1 MEMNRWKLKTWKI
14 NPSKLQ
20 NWKRLDPNFPKEK
33 ATDCAVNTFS
43 YLGVFDNLQSD
54 EEVKLKAHLLNITG
68 KGTTIPEKVGTIY
81 DKLHLITREKYDVKC
96 VLDLIVYN
104 PKDKYI
110 WERRLEKSKLSSYCK
125 YKSGFLNDIDYIM
138 KNGEFTLF
146 DFYRYDGTGHS
157 VVLGKVND
165 SLYIIDPQQETINK
179 EQEKMDIDNNNNCI
193 DLRSISSLFED
204 YLIREKARVASFI
217 LVKETIGKRSAK
229 GSLPINVRRS
239 KTPEPPLK
247 KRKLSGG
254 KKKNGKKKKTYKKNG
269 KKKLKHT
276 RKYKKKKTIKKHK
289 KKSGKKKH

>member
-1 MEMNRWKLKTWKI
+1 MEMNGWKLKTWKI

-33 ATDCAVNTFS
+33 ATDCAVNALS

-54 EEVKLKAHLLNITG
+54 EEVKLKSHLLNITG
-68 KGTTIPEKVGTIY
+68 KGTDILETVDTIY

-110 WERRLEKSKLSSYCK
+110 WERRLEESKLSSYCK

-165 SLYIIDPQQETINK
+165 SLYIIDPQQERLYK

-204 YLIREKARVASFI
+204 YLIRQKARAVSFI

-229 GSLPINVRRS
+229 NSLPINVRRS

-254 KKKNGKKKKTYKKNG
+254 KKK
-269 KKKLKHT
+269 
-276 RKYKKKKTIKKHK
+276 KTIKKHK
-289 KKSGKKKH
+289 KKSGKKKKGKKTIKKHKKKNGKKKH

>member
-1 MEMNRWKLKTWKI
+1 MNGWKLKTWKI

-33 ATDCAVNTFS
+33 ATDCAVNALS

-54 EEVKLKAHLLNITG
+54 EEVKLKSHLLNITG
-68 KGTTIPEKVGTIY
+68 KGTDILETVDTIY

-110 WERRLEKSKLSSYCK
+110 WERRLEESKLSSYCK

-165 SLYIIDPQQETINK
+165 SLYIIDPQQERLYK

-204 YLIREKARVASFI
+204 YLIRQKARAVSFI

-229 GSLPINVRRS
+229 NSLPINVRRS

-254 KKKNGKKKKTYKKNG
+254 KKK
-269 KKKLKHT
+269 
-276 RKYKKKKTIKKHK
+276 KTIKKHK
-289 KKSGKKKH
+289 KKSGKKKKGKKTIKKHKKKNGKKKH

>member
-1 MEMNRWKLKTWKI
+1 MNGWKLKTWKI

-33 ATDCAVNTFS
+33 ATDCVVNALS

-54 EEVKLKAHLLNITG
+54 EEVKLKSHLLNITG
-68 KGTTIPEKVGTIY
+68 KGTDILETVDTIY

-110 WERRLEKSKLSSYCK
+110 WERRLEESKLSSYCK

-165 SLYIIDPQQETINK
+165 SLYIIDPQQERLYK

-204 YLIREKARVASFI
+204 YLIRQKARAVSFI

-229 GSLPINVRRS
+229 NSLPINVRRS

-254 KKKNGKKKKTYKKNG
+254 KKKKG
-269 KKKLKHT
+269 
-276 RKYKKKKTIKKHK
+276 KKTIKKHK

>member
-1 MEMNRWKLKTWKI
+1 MNEWKLKTWKI
-14 NPSKLQ
+14 NPEKLQ

-33 ATDCAVNTFS
+33 ATDCAVNAMS

-54 EEVKLKAHLLNITG
+54 EEVKLKSHLLNITG
-68 KGTTIPEKVGTIY
+68 MGTTIPEKLGTIY
-81 DKLHLITREKYDVKC
+81 DKLHLITREKYDVRC

-110 WERRLEKSKLSSYCK
+110 WERRLEESKLSSYCK
-125 YKSGFLNDIDYIM
+125 YKSGFLNDMDYIM

-179 EQEKMDIDNNNNCI
+179 EQEKMDIDNNNNNCI

-204 YLIREKARVASFI
+204 YLIRKKAIAVSFI

-229 GSLPINVRRS
+229 DSLHINVRRP

-254 KKKNGKKKKTYKKNG
+254 KKKKGKKTIKKHKKKSGKKKKKGN
-269 KKKLKHT
+269 
-276 RKYKKKKTIKKHK
+276 KKKTIKKHK

>member
-1 MEMNRWKLKTWKI
+1 MEMNGWKLKTWKI

-33 ATDCAVNTFS
+33 ATDCVVNALS

-54 EEVKLKAHLLNITG
+54 EEVKLKSHLLNITG
-68 KGTTIPEKVGTIY
+68 KGTDILETVDTIY

-110 WERRLEKSKLSSYCK
+110 WERRLEESKLSSYCK

-204 YLIREKARVASFI
+204 YLIRQKARAVSFI

-229 GSLPINVRRS
+229 NSLPINVRRS

-254 KKKNGKKKKTYKKNG
+254 KKK
-269 KKKLKHT
+269 
-276 RKYKKKKTIKKHK
+276 KTIKKHK
-289 KKSGKKKH
+289 KKSGKKKKGKKTIKKHKKKNGKKKH